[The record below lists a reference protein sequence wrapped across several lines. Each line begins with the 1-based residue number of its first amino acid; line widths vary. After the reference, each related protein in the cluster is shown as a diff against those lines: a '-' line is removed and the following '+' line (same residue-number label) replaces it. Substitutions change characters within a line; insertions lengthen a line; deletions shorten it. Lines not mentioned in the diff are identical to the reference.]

1 MLKKEG
7 FDKIKGMATAKVN
20 ARNTKK
26 AAKAAMKAERAKAEG
41 LRAAWQ
47 EVCRKQKNLM
57 TMMIVL
63 LVTSVVL
70 LVFSMTTLRPQN
82 TTVVVGYGD
91 VYGEI
96 AGISGGYR
104 SDSWVNMLAF
114 PILALIYG
122 VIHNL
127 LVLRV
132 YRKYGEKMAILVAGM
147 SILMVVGTFVAIIRL
162 IGEW

>member
-1 MLKKEG
+1 
-7 FDKIKGMATAKVN
+7 
-20 ARNTKK
+20 
-26 AAKAAMKAERAKAEG
+26 
-41 LRAAWQ
+41 
-47 EVCRKQKNLM
+47 
-57 TMMIVL
+57 
-63 LVTSVVL
+63 
-70 LVFSMTTLRPQN
+70 MTTLRPQN

-114 PILALIYG
+114 PVLALIYG
-122 VIHNL
+122 IIHNL

-147 SILMVVGTFVAIIRL
+147 SILMVVGPFVAIIRL